1 MTLQTAGIHHIT
13 AFAGDPQANVDFYA
27 GILGLRLVKKTVN
40 FDAPDVYHLYFGD
53 EGGSP
58 GTIITFFPAAG
69 SPKGKIGGGQVGIT
83 SYVIPPGSMDF
94 WQDRLE
100 SYNIQVTRTS
110 RFNEQFLQFEDSEG
124 LRLELVERQ
133 EGANSTWAH
142 EGIATDQAIKGF
154 GGAVLF
160 SVNPAR
166 TMDALDKILGFTKVG
181 EDQEYVRYQ
190 SFGEIGNVIDVPVAR
205 MPLGVGGAGTV
216 HHIAWRAKDD
226 QEHQQWGEAVY
237 QYGYQPT
244 PVRDRQYFN
253 AIYFREA
260 GGILFEI
267 ATDPPGFAKDE
278 PVETLG
284 QKLMLPEWFEK
295 YRTQIEDNL
304 QPIQVR
310 TLEPARTAI
319 PMETTV

>member
-100 SYNIQVTRTS
+100 SYNIQVTKTS

-190 SFGEIGNVIDVPVAR
+190 SFGDIGNVIDVPVAR

-284 QKLMLPEWFEK
+284 HKLMLPEWFEK

-310 TLEPARTAI
+310 TLEPRRTAI